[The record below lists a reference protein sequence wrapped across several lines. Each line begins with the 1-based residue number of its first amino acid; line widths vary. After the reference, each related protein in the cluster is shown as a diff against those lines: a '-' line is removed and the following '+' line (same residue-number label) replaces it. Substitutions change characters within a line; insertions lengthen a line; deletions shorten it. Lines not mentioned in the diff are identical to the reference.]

1 MTDGE
6 RVGRVNHFFDRIGV
20 AVADLEG
27 DLRIG
32 DMVHFLGPHTDFRQ
46 QVTSMQIEHEPVS
59 EVKAGQEVAIKVD
72 QRVRRGDSVFK
83 LMPEA

>member
-1 MTDGE
+1 MTEGE
-6 RVGRVNHFFDRIGV
+6 RVGRVNHFFDRISV
-20 AVADLEG
+20 AVADLKS
-27 DLRIG
+27 DLQIG

-46 QVTSMQIEHEPVS
+46 KITSMQIEHEPVS

-83 LMPEA
+83 LMLEE